1 MAASLVV
8 VLGAVLS
15 CSQPIRP
22 TGSQL
27 PGPAGA
33 RRARTPQMPPSVGR
47 PLGADVAG
55 DDEGEVDWPEDDP
68 AYQPAPLH
76 TEELIFAGG
85 GGRPARAYLAAHKAT
100 MRESRKGIV
109 ILSDIFGYAHPNTRA
124 AAERLAASCEAFVLV
139 PDFFRGGAW
148 PEDTPPTG
156 PAYEAWRARYPLQE
170 LAGDLDGCAHYLN
183 SVHGVELLGLAGF
196 CWGGGRALELL
207 AREWV
212 DAHAVVVFYPTRF
225 DVEPVARALSVP
237 LLAVYGGADT
247 TPGATQ
253 TDAAG
258 LESGLACNP
267 RMRQQYFVR
276 SFPGRPHAFAH
287 LPLDDEGALS
297 DADAALKLA
306 EAWFDKYMHD
316 SLLPA
321 TTAEKSAEN

>member
-8 VLGAVLS
+8 ALGAVLA

-22 TGSQL
+22 TGSQPL
-27 PGPAGA
+27 GPAGP
-33 RRARTPQMPPSVGR
+33 RRARTPQMPPRVGR
-47 PLGADVAG
+47 PLADDG
-55 DDEGEVDWPEDDP
+55 DGGGDEGEVDWPEDDL

-76 TEELIFAGG
+76 TEELVFAGG

-148 PEDTPPTG
+148 PEDTPPAG

-196 CWGGGRALELL
+196 CWGGGRALELR
-207 AREWV
+207 AR
-212 DAHAVVVFYPTRF
+212 AVVFYPARF

-237 LLAVYGGADT
+237 LLAVYGGADA

-258 LESGLACNP
+258 MEAGLASNP

-287 LPLDDEGALS
+287 LPLDEEAALS

-321 TTAEKSAEN
+321 TTREKSAEQ